1 MVQAAKLLFQA
12 LHLLHKFRMHSF
24 TLVVL
29 DSLLVFADKLV
40 FVVQNFLE
48 VI

>member
-1 MVQAAKLLFQA
+1 
-12 LHLLHKFRMHSF
+12 MHSF

-40 FVVQNFLE
+40 FGVQHFLE
-48 VI
+48 VM